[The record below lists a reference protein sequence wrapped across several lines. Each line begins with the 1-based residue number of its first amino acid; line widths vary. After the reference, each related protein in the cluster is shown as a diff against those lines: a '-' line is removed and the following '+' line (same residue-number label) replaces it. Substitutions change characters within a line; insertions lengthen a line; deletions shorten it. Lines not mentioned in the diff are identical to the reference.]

1 MLSKSDSP
9 ELALEANEP
18 TSLDDMAIGGS
29 GTYNL
34 AKINDSIKDVTNKPK
49 RPFLRRGQGKNC
61 LNNLK
66 PVKKKTQKRPSSAP
80 AARTSVTGLKNHL
93 NFM

>member
-1 MLSKSDSP
+1 MLSKSESP
-9 ELALEANEP
+9 EIAPGANQP
-18 TSLDDMAIGGS
+18 TSLDDMAVGGS

-61 LNNLK
+61 LNNVK
-66 PVKKKTQKRPSSAP
+66 PIKKTTQKRPSSAP
-80 AARTSVTGLKNHL
+80 PARTSVTGLI
-93 NFM
+93 